1 MSAQANPKGMALIT
15 GASNGIGL
23 ELAHLMAQRGHDL
36 LLVARSGD
44 RLATLA
50 AALQRE
56 HGVRVR
62 QLALDLATPG
72 AAQTLHHHCKTEGL
86 SVNILVNNAGY
97 GDYKPVA
104 DASAGVL
111 HDMLQVNVVA
121 LTELSCLFAHD
132 FKRQGHGRIANIGS
146 TSAFQPCP
154 GFASYG
160 ASKGYVMLFTEALH
174 AELRGSGVSATV
186 VNPGF
191 TDTGFNARADMVGH
205 TMTRGAAN
213 AEDVAQAIYTAMMV
227 GEMNRVVGFAN
238 KLWAQSTL
246 FAASRHLLVWVAQW
260 RLRDRRAPKAS
271 SATR

>member
-1 MSAQANPKGMALIT
+1 MSGPSKPVGFALIP
-15 GASNGIGL
+15 GASNGIGM

-36 LLVARSGD
+36 LLVARSAD

-50 AALQRE
+50 GGLQRE
-56 HGVRVR
+56 HGVTVR
-62 QLALDLATPG
+62 HLALDLATPG
-72 AAQTLHHHCKTEGL
+72 AAQILHDYCRAENL
-86 SVNILVNNAGY
+86 PVSILVNNAGY

-104 DASAGVL
+104 DADAGVL
-111 HDMLQVNVVA
+111 GDMLELNVVA
-121 LTELSCLFAHD
+121 LTALSCLFAND
-132 FKRQGHGRIANIGS
+132 FKRQGYGRIGNIGS

-186 VNPGF
+186 INPGF

-205 TMTRGAAN
+205 SMTKGAAE
-213 AEDVAQAIYTAMMV
+213 AKDVAHAVYGAMMA
-227 GEMNRVVGFAN
+227 GEMNRVVGFVN

-260 RLRDRRAPKAS
+260 RLRDRTTPKAS
-271 SATR
+271 ATW

>member
-1 MSAQANPKGMALIT
+1 MNGFTKPEGCALIT

-23 ELAHLMAQRGHDL
+23 ALAQLMARRGHDL
-36 LLVARSGD
+36 LLVARSAE

-50 AALQRE
+50 AGLQAE
-56 HGVRVR
+56 HGITVRH
-62 QLALDLATPG
+62 LALDLAAPG
-72 AAQTLHHHCKTEGL
+72 AAQALHNFCKAEDL
-86 SVNILVNNAGY
+86 PVSILVNNAGY

-104 DASAGVL
+104 HADAEVL
-111 HDMLQVNVVA
+111 GDMLQLNVV
-121 LTELSCLFAHD
+121 TPTQLSSLFAAD
-132 FKRQGHGRIANIGS
+132 FKRQGFGRIANIGS

-186 VNPGF
+186 INPGF

-205 TMTRGAAN
+205 SMTEGAAN
-213 AEDVAQAIYTAMMV
+213 AKDVAQAVYDAMMN
-227 GEMNRVVGFAN
+227 GEMNRVVGFVN

-246 FAASRHLLVWVAQW
+246 FAASRHLLVRVAQW
-260 RLRDRRAPKAS
+260 RLRDRRAPKAG
-271 SATR
+271 AAW